1 MRLQGTA
8 ILIMPDQLP
17 ERTEQG
23 LLVIPKSSKE
33 LLPEW
38 GTIIEAGPACTVAK
52 KGDRCIFPR
61 KQASVITIDDKDFY
75 FLNEHQ
81 IKFAR

>member
-1 MRLQGTA
+1 MKLQGTA
-8 ILIMPDQLP
+8 ILIMPDKVPDRTTTGQL
-17 ERTEQG
+17 
-23 LLVIPKSSKE
+23 LIPKSSKE
-33 LLPEW
+33 MLPEW
-38 GTIIEAGPACTVAK
+38 GEIVEAGPACKVAI

>member
-8 ILIMPDQLP
+8 ILIKPDILP
-17 ERTEQG
+17 ERTETG
-23 LLVIPKSSKE
+23 ALIIPRSSKE

-38 GTIIEAGPACTVAK
+38 GIIIEAGPACTVAK

-61 KQASVITIDDKDFY
+61 KQASVITIDEDDFY

>member
-1 MRLQGTA
+1 MKLQGTA
-8 ILIMPDQLP
+8 ILIMPDKVP
-17 ERTEQG
+17 DRTETGQ
-23 LLVIPKSSKE
+23 LYIPKSSKE
-33 LLPEW
+33 MLPEW
-38 GTIIEAGPACTVAK
+38 GEIVEAGPACTVAI
-52 KGDRCIFPR
+52 KGDRVIFPR

>member
-1 MRLQGTA
+1 MKLQGTA
-8 ILIMPDQLP
+8 ILIKPDVLP
-17 ERTEQG
+17 ERTGTGQ
-23 LLVIPKSSKE
+23 LVIPKSSKE
-33 LLPEW
+33 MLPQW
-38 GTIIEAGPACTVAK
+38 GEIIEAGPACTVAI
-52 KGDRCIFPR
+52 KGDRVIFPR

>member
-1 MRLQGTA
+1 MKLQGSA
-8 ILIMPDQLP
+8 ILIMPDKIP
-17 ERTEQG
+17 DRTETGQ
-23 LLVIPKSSKE
+23 LYIPKSSKE
-33 LLPEW
+33 MLPEW
-38 GTIIEAGPACTVAK
+38 GEIVEAGPACKVAI

>member
-1 MRLQGTA
+1 MKLQGTA
-8 ILIMPDQLP
+8 ILIEPDKLP
-17 ERTEQG
+17 ERTETG
-23 LLVIPKSSKE
+23 ALIIPRSSKE

-38 GTIIEAGPACTVAK
+38 GTIIEAGPACKVAL
-52 KGDRCIFPR
+52 KGDRVIFPR

>member
-1 MRLQGTA
+1 MKLQGTA
-8 ILIMPDQLP
+8 ILIMPDKVPDRTTTGQL
-17 ERTEQG
+17 
-23 LLVIPKSSKE
+23 LIPKSSKE
-33 LLPEW
+33 MLPEW
-38 GTIIEAGPACTVAK
+38 GEIVEAGPACKVAL